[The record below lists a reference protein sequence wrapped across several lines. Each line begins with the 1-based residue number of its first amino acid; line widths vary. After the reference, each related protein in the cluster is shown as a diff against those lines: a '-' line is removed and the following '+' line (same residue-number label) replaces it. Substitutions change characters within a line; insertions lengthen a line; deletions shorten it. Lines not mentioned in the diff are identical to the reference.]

1 MSEVYISLYGE
12 KAEWFEA
19 EKEKVE
25 ESRDGTEI
33 SNSEMV
39 CRLLEQYDAPTDGD
53 GSGTTANPPAPS
65 R

>member
-1 MSEVYISLYGE
+1 MSEEYISLYGE
-12 KAEWFEA
+12 KAEWFRE

-25 ESRDGTEI
+25 AARDGTEI

-39 CRLLEQYDAPTDGD
+39 CRLLEQFDAPTDGD
-53 GSGTTANPPAPS
+53 GSGTTANPPAPG

>member
-12 KAEWFEA
+12 KAEWFEE
-19 EKEKVE
+19 EKAKVE
-25 ESRDGTEI
+25 AARDGTEI

-39 CRLLEQYDAPTDGD
+39 CRLMEQYDPPTDGD
-53 GSGTTANPPAPS
+53 GSGTTANPTAPS